1 MSRDNNALEN
11 GSTIWEKIGYMK
23 QLYDEFKGFFW
34 SFAVWKVMWLLNLFN
49 HRFSEKI
56 GLQ

>member
-23 QLYDEFKGFFW
+23 QLYDEFKGFF
-34 SFAVWKVMWLLNLFN
+34 LELC
-49 HRFSEKI
+49 
-56 GLQ
+56 GLESDVATKSLQSSIQ